1 MQYERFHPL
10 LDKTA
15 KDIREIMAK
24 NRHFCDKVFGH
35 HIKKVSPRNLLT
47 RAALDLLSPCNS
59 PDATMRT
66 IVLSEAEWDDEGR
79 RIFFPLPGLIES
91 VYRANMNVRYEDF
104 SLPAEAFAVA
114 VPKGTAVGGIEI
126 PAFLV
131 SASTCEKNRRYA
143 KKLSARIGIEVEPEP
158 QPEGS
163 VSICFNLRGTSKKL
177 CFNSQRETIVSILG
191 TGTATDGIEA
201 VSSFVGERG
210 PNGRP
215 ASDEEAKILY
225 VLLKTLVHLCVYMT
239 SFPQSLKEGY
249 PEQYSRDGT
258 RDKAPSTVGTQHFGG
273 SHASPHGHYRTW
285 HFRSYPV
292 KKDGTRTPG
301 IVDVKE
307 TWVNRDSERPAT
319 VIAA

>member
-201 VSSFVGERG
+201 VSSFVGEWTTSVGRG
-210 PNGRP
+210 GKNPLRP
-215 ASDEEAKILY
+215 AQDASASLRLHDLVPSIPQRGIPRT
-225 VLLKTLVHLCVYMT
+225 VLARRHKGQGPLDGGHTALRRIPRQPPRPLSHLAL
-239 SFPQSLKEGY
+239 PQL
-249 PEQYSRDGT
+249 PRQ
-258 RDKAPSTVGTQHFGG
+258 
-273 SHASPHGHYRTW
+273 
-285 HFRSYPV
+285 
-292 KKDGTRTPG
+292 
-301 IVDVKE
+301 
-307 TWVNRDSERPAT
+307 ERRH
-319 VIAA
+319 